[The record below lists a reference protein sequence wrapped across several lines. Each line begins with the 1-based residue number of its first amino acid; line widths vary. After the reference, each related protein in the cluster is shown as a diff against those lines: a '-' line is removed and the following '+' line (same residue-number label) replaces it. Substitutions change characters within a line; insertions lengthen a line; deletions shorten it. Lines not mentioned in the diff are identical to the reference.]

1 MIKYIKNS
9 IKEVQKVTWP
19 KKEDALKL
27 TIITLIFTL
36 LTTLGLT
43 LVDKVLNAG
52 YQYLLDLSPA
62 TYEAQETPEININSV
77 NTDGGSITIG
87 ESESSTLTEE
97 PEEETAEAETE

>member
-52 YQYLLDLSPA
+52 YQTLLDISP
-62 TYEAQETPEININSV
+62 TTFDSQEIPNLDINSV
-77 NTDGGSITIG
+77 NTDSGSITIG
-87 ESESSTLTEE
+87 EQESSTITEQ
-97 PEEETAEAETE
+97 PEEEASETE